1 MTSDVPSRRDAA
13 RAEIREFLSTRRARI
28 TPDQAGLPSYGG
40 ERRRVPGLRRE
51 EAALLVGVSPQYYI
65 RLERGD
71 ATGVS
76 ESVVDGIAQALE
88 LDEAERAHLMD
99 LIRTAGGP
107 AQVARRRRSAAPR
120 RVRPTIQRLVDSM
133 NGVPA
138 MVLNAHLD
146 VLAVNSLGRAVF
158 SPWYDA
164 GEPVNTARMVF
175 LEETAGTFF
184 REWGN
189 AADDTVALLRAEA
202 GRNPYDRDLSD
213 LVGELSTRSEEFRV
227 RWAAHDV
234 RIHTT
239 GVKKLH
245 HPVVGDL
252 DLPFESL
259 SVDPGSSTNLVTYLP
274 EPGSSTEAALA
285 VLAAN

>member
-1 MTSDVPSRRDAA
+1 
-13 RAEIREFLSTRRARI
+13 
-28 TPDQAGLPSYGG
+28 
-40 ERRRVPGLRRE
+40 
-51 EAALLVGVSPQYYI
+51 
-65 RLERGD
+65 
-71 ATGVS
+71 
-76 ESVVDGIAQALE
+76 
-88 LDEAERAHLMD
+88 
-99 LIRTAGGP
+99 
-107 AQVARRRRSAAPR
+107 
-120 RVRPTIQRLVDSM
+120 
-133 NGVPA
+133 
-138 MVLNAHLD
+138 
-146 VLAVNSLGRAVF
+146 
-158 SPWYDA
+158 
-164 GEPVNTARMVF
+164 MVF

>member
-1 MTSDVPSRRDAA
+1 M
-13 RAEIREFLSTRRARI
+13 
-28 TPDQAGLPSYGG
+28 
-40 ERRRVPGLRRE
+40 PGLRRE

-76 ESVVDGIAQALE
+76 ESVVDGITQALE

-107 AQVARRRRSAAPR
+107 AQGARRRWSAAPR

-158 SPWYDA
+158 SPWYDV